1 MDKTINEEIKP
12 ASIKQAAMGRA
23 IVKKLLLN

>member
-23 IVKKLLLN
+23 IVKNCYY